1 MDAAR
6 AISRTRFYGVL
17 LVMLAASYAWIG
29 YNSVVRAQ
37 QAEGI
42 SICMVRNVTGV
53 PCPGCGT
60 TRSVVHVLHGEI
72 LDAVT
77 TNPLGLLAAGALT
90 LLPLWIG
97 ADLVRG
103 RASLMHAYAV
113 LNQQLARRAML
124 VVVVVL
130 VLCLWTWNIYNQGI
144 GT

>member
-17 LVMLAASYAWIG
+17 LVMLAASYAWIA

-42 SICMVRNVTGV
+42 SICIVRNVTGV

-77 TNPLGLLAAGALT
+77 TNPLGLLAAGALA

-113 LNQQLARRAML
+113 LNQQLARRAVL

>member
-17 LVMLAASYAWIG
+17 VLMLAASYAWIG
-29 YNSVVRAQ
+29 YNGIVRAQ
-37 QAEGI
+37 GADGV
-42 SICMVRNVTGV
+42 SICIVRNVTGV

-113 LNQQLARRAML
+113 LNQQLARRAVL

>member
-17 LVMLAASYAWIG
+17 LVMLAASYAWIA
-29 YNSVVRAQ
+29 YNSVVRVK

-42 SICMVRNVTGV
+42 SICIVRNVTGV

-113 LNQQLARRAML
+113 LNQQLARRAVL
-124 VVVVVL
+124 VVVVLL